1 MNDSKK
7 NHQHK
12 IKWLSM
18 NRFKSMFLIFALLF
32 SGVSAE
38 AQLLKKLKKKAEKA
52 VERKLEEK
60 TEKETEKAM
69 DSILNPN
76 QKKKSN
82 DPKDSETTK
91 KETSNKKVL
100 VRGSS
105 DKTKTSSPNQDGVE
119 TNEVD
124 TSSNEDSASQNL
136 KPWSKYNF
144 VPGDKII
151 FHDDLTGEENGEF
164 PSRWDLIKGSAENA
178 SFGDENIINFENK
191 SIITPL
197 METDEYLPE
206 VFTIEFDAYFDYE
219 VMKNYVYN
227 QVFKLRFWNGH
238 SYVSLPNKAG
248 SYHPLHIY
256 RFGAFLNGT
265 IKGQKKEF
273 KSFDDDMMGL
283 EPVWRHIAIAFNKRS
298 LKVFVDEYRALNI
311 PNLGFQPKKVSIEG
325 YTHTHKKENFTI
337 AIKNIRIA
345 EGGKKLYDRVMA
357 DGKFVTRGILFD
369 VNKASIKPESMGVLN
384 SVAKMMK
391 EHADLNFRIEG
402 HTDSDGADDYN
413 LQLSQKRAAAV
424 KKALADLGIDDS
436 RMQTK
441 GLGES
446 IPVSDNT
453 SPEGKANNRRVEFIK
468 I

>member
-1 MNDSKK
+1 METGLRLLKK
-7 NHQHK
+7 
-12 IKWLSM
+12 ITPIILT
-18 NRFKSMFLIFALLF
+18 LIFAF
-32 SGVSAE
+32 SYQPVE
-38 AQLLKKLKKKAEKA
+38 AQILKKLKKKVAKT

-60 TEKETEKAM
+60 AEKETDKAM
-69 DSILNPN
+69 DSILNAD
-76 QKKKSN
+76 KKKKQGN
-82 DPKDSETTK
+82 DKEKTKETT
-91 KETSNKKVL
+91 NKNVL
-100 VRGSS
+100 IRGKS
-105 DKTKTSSPNQDGVE
+105 DKENETTPKEENKSINANEGVYDPVD
-119 TNEVD
+119 NEAVD
-124 TSSNEDSASQNL
+124 EPENERLQAF
-136 KPWSKYNF
+136 SKYNF

-164 PSRWDLIKGSAENA
+164 PSRWDLLKGNAENA
-178 SFGDENIINFENK
+178 SLGGENVINFENK

-197 METDEYLPE
+197 MEIDEYLPE
-206 VFTIEFDAYFDYE
+206 VFTIEFDAYYDQE
-219 VMKNYVYN
+219 VMKNYIYN

-238 SYVSLPNKAG
+238 TQVVLPNKLG
-248 SYHPLHIY
+248 SYQPLHIY
-256 RFGAFLNGT
+256 RFGAFLNGK

-311 PNLGFQPKKVSIEG
+311 PNLGFMPKKVSIEG
-325 YTHTHKKENFTI
+325 YTHPHGKENITI

-369 VNKASIKPESMGVLN
+369 VNKATIKPESMGVLN
-384 SVAKMMK
+384 SVAKMMR
-391 EHADLNFRIEG
+391 EHTDLNFSIEG

-424 KKALADLGIDDS
+424 KDALSGLGIDGS
-436 RMQTK
+436 RMETK

-468 I
+468 L